1 MEFGPLDPAEVAEM
15 HDRGRP
21 GPLHR
26 MTQQINDLGVRRHAA
41 EMPYSV
47 GLETRI
53 ARADFAVRNTE
64 WTIIKRLIP
73 VVGARAETIAKG
85 PPDLI
90 PARAS
95 GGEPR
100 NGVAQMRSGGAQ
112 TRCSPGQARAQRA
125 LRAIEI
131 MDFLDR
137 WQPDLGMLREVVMQP
152 CRSSLLRAN
161 AKKVWVHTSNRT
173 AVSTAI
179 PFQRLRV

>member
-1 MEFGPLDPAEVAEM
+1 M

-26 MTQQINDLGVRRHAA
+26 MTQQINDLGVRHQAA
-41 EMPYSV
+41 DMPYSV

-53 ARADFAVRNTE
+53 VRADFAG
-64 WTIIKRLIP
+64 TIIKRLIP

-100 NGVAQMRSGGAQ
+100 NGVTQMRSGGAQ